1 MTTVVQPNLVQEGEQ
16 PSPADG
22 EILEQDAVNVD
33 QERDEEELPERAGD
47 IEEAEM
53 MVHPFNTP
61 IQVMGLCQKLK
72 ASLRA
77 EIVHVLKSLEGTV
90 IRLSLRAEES
100 LLDFLAREDDVP
112 EVWEELVSEEDRATL
127 LPFGV
132 DVGPVMKEGRAAIV
146 CVSLKPSYIDALM
159 DSQALTAAD

>member
-100 LLDFLAREDDVP
+100 LLDFLAREDDVS
-112 EVWEELVSEEDRATL
+112 EVWEGLVSEEDRATL

-132 DVGPVMKEGRAAIV
+132 DVGPCHEGGKGSYCV
-146 CVSLKPSYIDALM
+146 CVTETLLH
-159 DSQALTAAD
+159 

>member
-1 MTTVVQPNLVQEGEQ
+1 MTTVVQRNLVQELEQ
-16 PSPADG
+16 PPLADV
-22 EILEQDAVNVD
+22 ELLEQDAVNVD
-33 QERDEEELPERAGD
+33 QEWGEEELPERAGD
-47 IEEAEM
+47 VEEAEM

-100 LLDFLAREDDVP
+100 LLDFLAREDEVS
-112 EVWEELVSEEDRATL
+112 EVWVELISEEDRAAL
-127 LPFGV
+127 LPFGIV
-132 DVGPVMKEGRAAIV
+132 VEPVLQEGKAAIV
-146 CVSLKPSYIDALM
+146 CVSLNPPYIDALM
-159 DSQALTAAD
+159 DSHALTAAD